1 MSQKYVKVLTT
12 VIDDCCKTDDVWACT
27 HNYQQLEFTIIL
39 EMFDIHI
46 LEGDTDE
53 YVEATFTEEAGDIE
67 DPVVMDNPEKLIIQ
81 FMINLAK
88 VGGNWSEKKEAIL
101 TDVIEN
107 STLSDDE
114 QLELAQVMAC
124 DKLMQIDFSSLQ
136 NDEANSAK
144 LLEKGVVILRA
155 EEKVALAEKLYFKK
169 IAKLLGFTPEDIE
182 EAMK

>member
-1 MSQKYVKVLTT
+1 MC
-12 VIDDCCKTDDVWACT
+12 IRDR
-27 HNYQQLEFTIIL
+27 
-39 EMFDIHI
+39 
-46 LEGDTDE
+46 
-53 YVEATFTEEAGDIE
+53 
-67 DPVVMDNPEKLIIQ
+67 
-81 FMINLAK
+81 
-88 VGGNWSEKKEAIL
+88 
-101 TDVIEN
+101 
-107 STLSDDE
+107 
-114 QLELAQVMAC
+114 LELAQVMAC